1 MKTIYLYHDDE
12 IMYSNFG
19 KDEEEQINPNIEIT
33 EDEFYMILN
42 SYCLDDVPYYLEF
55 LIFERENIKYKSY
68 YLRRIH

>member
-33 EDEFYMILN
+33 EDEFDMILN
-42 SYCLDDVPYYLEF
+42 SYCLDNVPYCLTVSR
-55 LIFERENIKYKSY
+55 FERDNIKYKSY
-68 YLRRIH
+68 YLRRKH